1 MSEIIFKISPADAWH
16 EAEQAGIFTG
26 APVDV
31 ADGFIHFSTARQ
43 VRQTAALHFTG
54 QDDLVL
60 AAIETA
66 PLGDALRFEASR
78 GGDLF
83 PHLYAAL
90 AMSAVRWT
98 KPLPLG
104 PDGVH
109 IFPDLDE

>member
-1 MSEIIFKISPADAWH
+1 MTEIIYKISPADAWR
-16 EAEQAGIFTG
+16 EAEAAGVFTG

-31 ADGFIHFSTARQ
+31 ADGFIHFSTAHQ
-43 VRQTAALHFTG
+43 VRQTAALHFAG

-83 PHLYAAL
+83 PHLYADL

-104 PDGVH
+104 ADGVH
-109 IFPDLDE
+109 IFPDLEE